1 MSTGRL
7 QDRVAIVF
15 GAGSSGPGWGN
26 GKATAVTFAR
36 QGAIVHVVDVNRE
49 AAEETRGIIAGEGG
63 RAHAGAADVTNSESV
78 KALVDSVAAAHGRID
93 ILHNNV
99 GITDMGGPVELSEE
113 AWQRGLDINVTSA
126 FLTCKHVLPVMLK
139 HKRGAIVN
147 VSSIAAVRYTGY
159 PYISY
164 YAGKSALNQ
173 FTVGIAL
180 QYAKDGIRANAIM
193 PGMMNTPLIYKQIT
207 GQYASDA
214 EMVAKRDAA
223 CPMGRMGTAWDV
235 ANAALFL
242 ASDEAAYV
250 TGHCLPVDGGL
261 SCRAA

>member
-1 MSTGRL
+1 MGRL
-7 QDRVAIVF
+7 QDRVAVVF

-36 QGAIVHVVDVNRE
+36 EGAIVVAVDLDRA
-49 AAEETRGIIAGEGG
+49 AAEETRGIIAAEGG
-63 RAHAGAADVTNSESV
+63 RAEAGVADVTDGASV
-78 KALVDSVAAAHGRID
+78 ATLVDRVVAAHGRID
-93 ILHNNV
+93 VLHNNV
-99 GITDMGGPVELSEE
+99 GVTDMGGPVELSEE
-113 AWQRGLDINVTSA
+113 AWRRGLDINVTGA
-126 FLTCKHVLPVMLK
+126 FLTCKHVLPVMLRQR
-139 HKRGAIVN
+139 RGAIVN

-180 QYAKDGIRANAIM
+180 QYARDGIRANAIM
-193 PGMMNTPLIYKQIT
+193 PGLMNTPLLYKQIA
-207 GQYASDA
+207 GQYASNEA
-214 EMVAKRDAA
+214 MVAKRDAA
-223 CPMGRMGTAWDV
+223 CPTGKMGTAWDV

-250 TGHCLPVDGGL
+250 TGVCLPVDGGL
-261 SCRAA
+261 SCRAV